1 MAKDKYI
8 LHIADH
14 AHKTKTHDYNE
25 DSKELLDDNVCRT
38 DCRSRLPVGATEVDG
53 NGGQHGGIVAGDG
66 GAADIEV
73 AEVADISCI
82 GVGVAAGAH
91 HPEGVAPVGIHR
103 RPPRTATLGVECGA
117 ESLGGIVDAAAGVEA
132 VGGGGGRGLDLI
144 RRKKV
149 LDVP

>member
-53 NGGQHGGIVAGDG
+53 NGGFFCTVAKVVRRNVTFCNKWIQNCHEHVINLYKDNYYL
-66 GAADIEV
+66 I
-73 AEVADISCI
+73 IKSRTFSYLCI
-82 GVGVAAGAH
+82 YA
-91 HPEGVAPVGIHR
+91 
-103 RPPRTATLGVECGA
+103 
-117 ESLGGIVDAAAGVEA
+117 
-132 VGGGGGRGLDLI
+132 
-144 RRKKV
+144 
-149 LDVP
+149 